1 MALTIQPFDAGESF
15 LEHAKYCPEH
25 ECPLLPVIWDGQ
37 ETSMCL
43 YDIVEQL
50 LGGQK
55 VKYVKTA
62 CGCLLSIRFENGYVL
77 EPLCPHCGQAT
88 VQEGG
93 ILENTTL
100 VDWLWGTEEFSDG
113 DYPSVVLY
121 FAHANGEINDS
132 IPMHLNSIIRLRKV
146 EK

>member
-1 MALTIQPFDAGESF
+1 MSFTIQPFDAGESF
-15 LEHAKYCPEH
+15 LEQAEYCPEH
-25 ECPLLPVIWDGQ
+25 EYPLLPVIRDGQ

-50 LGGQK
+50 LGGQR
-55 VKYVKTA
+55 VKYVKTVH
-62 CGCLLSIRFENGYVL
+62 GLLRSIRFENGYVL

-88 VQEGG
+88 IWEKG

-100 VDWLWGTEEFSDG
+100 VDWLWGTEEFSDE

-121 FAHANGEINDS
+121 FARANGEITDS
-132 IPMHLNSIIRLRKV
+132 IPTHLNSIIRLHKV